1 MSLTACI
8 KKAAKA
14 ISPQDGNYLVQV
26 RAELMQEGMTA
37 IEADRAAIQ
46 TLLDDNMNELKDLS
60 MMVEEQGGKPLY
72 QEMTQASLSRVT
84 DRTPELQEAA
94 QGVAE
99 GTVDQEQYAET
110 VDQFKPVQAY
120 ESVPEPEADDAAV
133 AALTEDKRE
142 RFGAAREVEDGTPV
156 AVRLD
161 IPAYR
166 DNGTWVVSIH
176 EQKEGKGQSS
186 FQAGK
191 SIGYDSTAVIDD
203 VEFGMPQKGAL
214 NIAKGKPK
222 GTIATMKGTWRNVS
236 AVEAKEM
243 ADAAMASGDYVQV
256 GMDPERHS
264 FFYDRGDHRVPVLSA
279 EEVIQVGPL
288 VLAKNP
294 TYGKKEDFLFSRTGK
309 PALDPVQLNAVVER
323 ITPGRNID
331 NPDSPV
337 VVVDT
342 FNDLPQAIKEVAIA
356 QGAQRADGTSEVDG
370 AFHNGKVYLV
380 REEIA
385 SEEQAETVLLHE
397 TTHGGMM
404 EMLRDQG
411 IKQAANDLFVAIG
424 GSKGFNK
431 IATEMGIEEK
441 LKPYREGSEGM
452 TQEDRQFLM
461 VSEMLAYIGEKGSK
475 GLKLKAQELIGRIKQ
490 WLRDRGF
497 ATLAEKDATDIA
509 YMARKS
515 REIGLGEG
523 PATLF
528 SRKRE
533 KQLGEYAA
541 FQDANGGLF
550 VKGDVE
556 AIRSKLPEGLRGRP
570 VEGGLQFT
578 PNKAP
583 KVEAALSGERFSGRS
598 GEVTKNEMKNGRYV
612 GAPPQYNTPAKLPSF
627 RKRFKG
633 LAEEGTRGR
642 FWYENSGEAILQMTG
657 GNVEEAKK
665 FVALLAIFSP
675 QAKVDANSTFA
686 LRAWAQ
692 YQAGKPIDVKQEN
705 MNQKATELLY
715 EDKPWN
721 GEKTSNFFQNLLR
734 EIEPSTEGKQG
745 ATIDLWMMRA
755 GGFKT
760 DAPNGSQYAF
770 LENETNR
777 LAQELGW
784 EPQQVQ
790 AAIWVAMKARMENKG
805 VKQRTEARSE
815 KDGYLHY
822 TYEPKKT
829 RHVTSPDE
837 HMQNWIDEAMK
848 HTPTEADT
856 SAAKFDYGDGVRR
869 HLGQISWEA
878 TPSTKI
884 DVLPGIHDAS
894 YEDKLDFQ
902 YAVQNV
908 LYDENGTDKLAMQL
922 GLLVNTNDT
931 VVPGYWEGISNPSNQ
946 TEVAMVP
953 AKGSATATDQAQKD
967 SLDVYAAA
975 LGLMLNQDGVGYH
988 RPFYKAAKKDSHGI
1002 ELDVGGPLTGDQVTA
1017 LGKGIETV
1025 FGDLAGAIGIIST
1038 PNGVRLVDFSEM
1050 GYKKFGPLIQQVVE
1064 SETDISAE
1072 LVHFAFDGDLV
1083 ENNWEDSADG
1093 QDYINKI
1100 RDKGRSD
1107 ILGFIAAEFSQPL
1120 QEVYNRY
1127 SEEFGWGEPG
1137 NVEERLE
1144 QASNEA
1150 GYVTPLFSRRR
1161 ESTFTVPEEKFADML
1176 IRNVQD
1182 KFLQVQRVQRAIQKA
1197 TGRVLEKA
1205 SDPYLLEQFFTGK
1218 AEEDLNKI
1226 ERVMIKPMMDLLGKY
1241 DLTLNELD
1249 LFLMARH
1256 APERNATIAE
1266 RRTPKETKENPNPE
1280 SDMPDGGSGMT
1291 NQQAADWIAA
1301 FDREGKL
1308 QQLEEVAVYVDKMVT
1323 EQRRIMGDLD
1333 LINEGQRYQLENNW
1347 KFYVPLKGFA
1357 EDAESDGS
1365 TLHQK
1370 RGKGFD
1376 IRGKEYKAATGR
1388 NSMPESPTTVLLS
1401 DLTEK
1406 IIRSRKNE
1414 VGQAFLKMVQDNPNP
1429 DMYEILQPGDLP
1441 KGYDGTLDKD
1451 GKAVLSAINPA
1462 MDPSVLAV
1470 KQGGETK
1477 YIKIHDPLLAK
1488 AMKNMGPTEMGKV
1501 TQLVNTATR
1510 FLAAANTSFSPEFP
1524 PVNFVRDITTAI
1536 MNVLAESD
1544 LKDGKIKDIEGVAK
1558 KMAKGALGRIKTI
1571 NSYYESI
1578 NNDPKYVPEG
1588 AEADYAEFLAMG
1600 AKTGYFDS
1608 KDIEQLKGD
1617 LDSMLSMAGNT
1628 NKGAFLRAK
1637 KKVFD
1642 KVEQW
1647 NTAVENGVRLSAY
1660 IHARD
1665 AVYKAALD
1673 AGVPSDKAME
1683 DAKLTAADLAKNLT
1697 VNFNRKGEYGQAV
1710 NAWYMFAN
1718 ASIQGSFNLL
1728 RAVSPLRRDIDGDF
1742 KLDPKMNTAQKVAAG
1757 MVGTGYFFAAMNR
1770 EHGGEDEDGVP
1781 YWDKIPRHVRERNL
1795 ILLDS
1800 VWGGDPKKYLAI
1812 PLPYGFN
1819 IFFNVGDTVEAARNS
1834 EYLPRRQSLGGQ
1846 LVIGA
1851 LNSFSPFGVPA
1862 GEDALTGTALTLTPS
1877 VLKPIAEIAANQS
1890 EFSGGPIYPEQRGF
1904 GAQPVE
1910 SYQSFRSTK
1919 EVYKNLAMF
1928 MNDFTGGSKYEEGGI
1943 NIAPDKIEH
1952 VVEYALGGMYRTGSR
1967 LLETVDALGDG
1978 RELSINNI
1986 PYARSFAGEN
1996 RFYEDQSL
2004 FYDRLEEI
2012 DNAVAAIKDRESS
2025 PAERGE
2031 ARKTNMW
2038 KIKLANRAKASRKIM
2053 KFHRDAR
2060 DRIVANTKLTDA
2072 EKDLRIKDA
2081 EAKMKAAT
2089 DEFNKSFNE
2098 AQKAAG
2104 E

>member
-1 MSLTACI
+1 
-8 KKAAKA
+8 
-14 ISPQDGNYLVQV
+14 
-26 RAELMQEGMTA
+26 
-37 IEADRAAIQ
+37 
-46 TLLDDNMNELKDLS
+46 
-60 MMVEEQGGKPLY
+60 
-72 QEMTQASLSRVT
+72 
-84 DRTPELQEAA
+84 
-94 QGVAE
+94 
-99 GTVDQEQYAET
+99 
-110 VDQFKPVQAY
+110 
-120 ESVPEPEADDAAV
+120 
-133 AALTEDKRE
+133 
-142 RFGAAREVEDGTPV
+142 
-156 AVRLD
+156 
-161 IPAYR
+161 
-166 DNGTWVVSIH
+166 
-176 EQKEGKGQSS
+176 
-186 FQAGK
+186 
-191 SIGYDSTAVIDD
+191 
-203 VEFGMPQKGAL
+203 
-214 NIAKGKPK
+214 
-222 GTIATMKGTWRNVS
+222 
-236 AVEAKEM
+236 
-243 ADAAMASGDYVQV
+243 
-256 GMDPERHS
+256 
-264 FFYDRGDHRVPVLSA
+264 
-279 EEVIQVGPL
+279 
-288 VLAKNP
+288 
-294 TYGKKEDFLFSRTGK
+294 
-309 PALDPVQLNAVVER
+309 
-323 ITPGRNID
+323 
-331 NPDSPV
+331 
-337 VVVDT
+337 
-342 FNDLPQAIKEVAIA
+342 
-356 QGAQRADGTSEVDG
+356 
-370 AFHNGKVYLV
+370 
-380 REEIA
+380 
-385 SEEQAETVLLHE
+385 
-397 TTHGGMM
+397 
-404 EMLRDQG
+404 
-411 IKQAANDLFVAIG
+411 
-424 GSKGFNK
+424 
-431 IATEMGIEEK
+431 
-441 LKPYREGSEGM
+441 
-452 TQEDRQFLM
+452 
-461 VSEMLAYIGEKGSK
+461 
-475 GLKLKAQELIGRIKQ
+475 
-490 WLRDRGF
+490 
-497 ATLAEKDATDIA
+497 
-509 YMARKS
+509 
-515 REIGLGEG
+515 
-523 PATLF
+523 
-528 SRKRE
+528 
-533 KQLGEYAA
+533 
-541 FQDANGGLF
+541 
-550 VKGDVE
+550 
-556 AIRSKLPEGLRGRP
+556 
-570 VEGGLQFT
+570 
-578 PNKAP
+578 
-583 KVEAALSGERFSGRS
+583 
-598 GEVTKNEMKNGRYV
+598 
-612 GAPPQYNTPAKLPSF
+612 
-627 RKRFKG
+627 
-633 LAEEGTRGR
+633 
-642 FWYENSGEAILQMTG
+642 
-657 GNVEEAKK
+657 
-665 FVALLAIFSP
+665 
-675 QAKVDANSTFA
+675 
-686 LRAWAQ
+686 
-692 YQAGKPIDVKQEN
+692 
-705 MNQKATELLY
+705 
-715 EDKPWN
+715 
-721 GEKTSNFFQNLLR
+721 
-734 EIEPSTEGKQG
+734 
-745 ATIDLWMMRA
+745 
-755 GGFKT
+755 
-760 DAPNGSQYAF
+760 
-770 LENETNR
+770 
-777 LAQELGW
+777 
-784 EPQQVQ
+784 
-790 AAIWVAMKARMENKG
+790 
-805 VKQRTEARSE
+805 
-815 KDGYLHY
+815 
-822 TYEPKKT
+822 
-829 RHVTSPDE
+829 
-837 HMQNWIDEAMK
+837 
-848 HTPTEADT
+848 
-856 SAAKFDYGDGVRR
+856 
-869 HLGQISWEA
+869 
-878 TPSTKI
+878 
-884 DVLPGIHDAS
+884 
-894 YEDKLDFQ
+894 
-902 YAVQNV
+902 
-908 LYDENGTDKLAMQL
+908 
-922 GLLVNTNDT
+922 
-931 VVPGYWEGISNPSNQ
+931 
-946 TEVAMVP
+946 
-953 AKGSATATDQAQKD
+953 
-967 SLDVYAAA
+967 
-975 LGLMLNQDGVGYH
+975 
-988 RPFYKAAKKDSHGI
+988 
-1002 ELDVGGPLTGDQVTA
+1002 
-1017 LGKGIETV
+1017 
-1025 FGDLAGAIGIIST
+1025 
-1038 PNGVRLVDFSEM
+1038 
-1050 GYKKFGPLIQQVVE
+1050 
-1064 SETDISAE
+1064 
-1072 LVHFAFDGDLV
+1072 
-1083 ENNWEDSADG
+1083 
-1093 QDYINKI
+1093 
-1100 RDKGRSD
+1100 
-1107 ILGFIAAEFSQPL
+1107 
-1120 QEVYNRY
+1120 
-1127 SEEFGWGEPG
+1127 
-1137 NVEERLE
+1137 
-1144 QASNEA
+1144 
-1150 GYVTPLFSRRR
+1150 
-1161 ESTFTVPEEKFADML
+1161 
-1176 IRNVQD
+1176 
-1182 KFLQVQRVQRAIQKA
+1182 
-1197 TGRVLEKA
+1197 
-1205 SDPYLLEQFFTGK
+1205 
-1218 AEEDLNKI
+1218 
-1226 ERVMIKPMMDLLGKY
+1226 
-1241 DLTLNELD
+1241 
-1249 LFLMARH
+1249 
-1256 APERNATIAE
+1256 
-1266 RRTPKETKENPNPE
+1266 
-1280 SDMPDGGSGMT
+1280 
-1291 NQQAADWIAA
+1291 
-1301 FDREGKL
+1301 
-1308 QQLEEVAVYVDKMVT
+1308 MVT

-2072 EKDLRIKDA
+2072 EKDLRIKEA
-2081 EAKMKAAT
+2081 EAKMKTAT

>member
-133 AALTEDKRE
+133 AALTEDKRD

-1197 TGRVLEKA
+1197 TGRALEKA